1 MFYFVWKVQR
11 LFATLFSTRAFYPP
25 VVNMYPTSP
34 CYESIV
40 ESRVL
45 QERGKKSENE
55 TESSPSLYCVRL
67 PLLPHLTLIAL
78 ILQSVPGAGRYCILS
93 LEGRSPRGAPG
104 RFYWMWH
111 SHPAR
116 PSIFRPIPFVRTEKG
131 FKWLQYPLVLT
142 PGIGKTFLCPR
153 SCLIFS
159 ASLTPSLARNKF
171 YCQLACYFTNY
182 FYLCKIVAI
191 FTACWK

>member
-1 MFYFVWKVQR
+1 
-11 LFATLFSTRAFYPP
+11 
-25 VVNMYPTSP
+25 MYTTASP
-34 CYESIV
+34 CYESIA
-40 ESRVL
+40 ESRALSVL
-45 QERGKKSENE
+45 QERREKSENE
-55 TESSPSLYCVRL
+55 TESSPSLYCVWF

-93 LEGRSPRGAPG
+93 LEGESPRGAPG

-116 PSIFRPIPFVRTEKG
+116 PSIFRPIPFIRTEKG

-153 SCLIFS
+153 SCLTFS
-159 ASLTPSLARNKF
+159 TLLTPSLARGINSV
-171 YCQLACYFTNY
+171 N
-182 FYLCKIVAI
+182 
-191 FTACWK
+191 